1 MPESILALSI
11 GYLAGSIP
19 FAYLVARARGI
30 DVRRVG
36 SGNVGA
42 TNVLRTSGVVTAV
55 CVMVLDVAKGAGAVQ
70 CAARLTPDAV
80 TAPAVAGVAAVV
92 GHIYPVWLKFRGG
105 KGVATAAGVFSVLT
119 PVALA
124 PALAL
129 FVLTVWITRFVSLG
143 SLVATVALGPIAA
156 GLGAPF
162 AVVTAAL
169 GSGLLIVLR
178 HRSNILRL
186 IAGTERRVGERGVL

>member
-1 MPESILALSI
+1 MPDSLIAVSV
-11 GYLAGSIP
+11 GYFAGSIP
-19 FAYLVARARGI
+19 FAFLIARGRGI
-30 DVRRVG
+30 DVRRAG

-55 CVMVLDVAKGAGAVQ
+55 CVMLLDMAKGAGAVH
-70 CAARLTPDAV
+70 CVARLAPDAV
-80 TAPAVAGVAAVV
+80 AAPAVAGVAAVV

-119 PVALA
+119 PQALA
-124 PALAL
+124 PAAAL

-156 GLGAPF
+156 GFGASAPAVF
-162 AVVTAAL
+162 AAGA
-169 GSGLLIVLR
+169 SALLIVFR
-178 HRSNILRL
+178 HRSNIMRL
-186 IAGTERRVGERGVL
+186 MSGTERRVGDRGVL

>member
-1 MPESILALSI
+1 MPESILAVSI

-70 CAARLTPDAV
+70 CAARLAPDAIA
-80 TAPAVAGVAAVV
+80 APAVAGVAAVV

-143 SLVATVALGPIAA
+143 SLVATIALGPIAA

-162 AVVTAAL
+162 AVVVSAL
-169 GSGLLIVLR
+169 GSALLIVLR
-178 HRSNILRL
+178 HRSNIVRL

>member
-1 MPESILALSI
+1 MPDSLVAVSI

-19 FAYLVARARGI
+19 FAFLVARARGV
-30 DVRRVG
+30 DVRRAG

-55 CVMVLDVAKGAGAVQ
+55 CVMLLDLAKGAGAVQ
-70 CAARLTPDAV
+70 CVARLAPGTIA
-80 TAPAVAGVAAVV
+80 APAVAGVAAVL

-124 PALAL
+124 PAVGL
-129 FVLTVWITRFVSLG
+129 FVLTVWLTRFVSLG
-143 SLVATVALGPIAA
+143 SLVATLALGPIAA
-156 GLGAPF
+156 SLGAP
-162 AVVTAAL
+162 APVVFAAL
-169 GSGLLIVLR
+169 ASALLIVFR
-178 HRSNILRL
+178 HRSNIMRL
-186 IAGTERRVGERGVL
+186 MSGTERRVGERGAL

>member
-1 MPESILALSI
+1 MSI

-19 FAYLVARARGI
+19 FAFLIARARGI
-30 DVRRVG
+30 DVRRAG

-55 CVMVLDVAKGAGAVQ
+55 CVMLLDMTKGAGAVL
-70 CAARLTPDAV
+70 CVARLAPGTIA
-80 TAPAVAGVAAVV
+80 APAIAGVAAVV

-119 PVALA
+119 PLAMA

-129 FVLTVWITRFVSLG
+129 FVLTVWLTRFVSLG
-143 SLVATVALGPIAA
+143 SLVATLALGPIAA
-156 GLGAPF
+156 SLGAPSPI
-162 AVVTAAL
+162 VVAAL
-169 GSGLLIVLR
+169 GSALLIVFR

-186 IAGTERRVGERGVL
+186 MAGTERHVGERGAL